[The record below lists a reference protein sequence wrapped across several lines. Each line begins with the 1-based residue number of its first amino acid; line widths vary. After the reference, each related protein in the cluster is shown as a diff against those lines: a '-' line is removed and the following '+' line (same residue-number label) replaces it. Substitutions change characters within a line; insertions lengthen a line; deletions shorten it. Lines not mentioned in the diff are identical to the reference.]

1 MMTINEQELRA
12 IAFVAARCRPH
23 GAHPWDEPGIVANL
37 RKVAH
42 LNLAEVAIA
51 TIRAA
56 ANRQAENPGVIA
68 VTTGEHWR
76 EKVTES
82 QRPVAPRREDQC
94 ADCGRPLEQ
103 CSAALGCGN
112 QTRRHIRGDAQAGAT
127 AARAALRANRTEE
140 SA

>member
-1 MMTINEQELRA
+1 MMNINEQELRA
-12 IAFVAARCRPH
+12 IAFLAARCRPH

-56 ANRQAENPGVIA
+56 ATRQAENPGVIA

-94 ADCGRPLEQ
+94 ADCGRPLAE
-103 CSAALGCGN
+103 CSNNLGCG
-112 QTRRHIRGDAQAGAT
+112 TKSRRRIGSTPTADYQ
-127 AARAALRANRTEE
+127 AARAAMGEA
-140 SA
+140 